1 MWALLR
7 NTEQTHFTSPP
18 FMFCLWCLVVTASV
32 LGTLGTHTTS
42 TDAGNL
48 VPNASLLFAAPP
60 SATLALYKICW
71 SSSGC
76 AYMVAAFDATIH
88 EDIDVIFIF
97 IGGGKVLIT
106 VALAGNDGPN
116 IGTVTN
122 TAPWIVTIATSGIER
137 AFKSILQL

>member
-1 MWALLR
+1 MWALFR

-88 EDIDVIFIF
+88 EDIDIIFIF
-97 IGGGKVLIT
+97 IGGG
-106 VALAGNDGPN
+106 NPN
-116 IGTVTN
+116 YVQDSRLYVTWCISCN
-122 TAPWIVTIATSGIER
+122 EEK
-137 AFKSILQL
+137 F